1 MRREDLLDLNDVLQH
16 PGRELA
22 VDVSSELAE
31 EEDIDLIQPLEGYL
45 EAVSTGNL
53 LLVTGKF
60 QSRLVFE
67 CARCGAPLE
76 QDVTFDIDEQFAVE
90 GTPSSL
96 NSQDYARVVADE
108 PVPMFDGN
116 HLMVEAL
123 LRQHLLTNIPMQ
135 SLCEFGWDGPCPI
148 AAARGGLKQEELH
161 GRPEFSKLSNL
172 LNEEEHDT

>member
-1 MRREDLLDLNDVLQH
+1 MRRDDLLDLNDVLQH

-31 EEDIDLIQPLEGYL
+31 EEDIDLIQPLEGFL

-53 LLVTGKF
+53 LLITGKF
-60 QSRLVFE
+60 KSRLVFE

-76 QDVTFDIDEQFAVE
+76 QDVAFDIEEQFSVE

-108 PVPMFDGN
+108 PVPMFEGN
-116 HLMVEAL
+116 NLMVEAL
-123 LRQHLLTNIPMQ
+123 LRQHLLTNMPMQ
-135 SLCEFGWDGPCPI
+135 SLCEFGWDGPCPV
-148 AAARGGLKQEELH
+148 AKARGDVPREEPR

-172 LNEEEHDT
+172 LHQEEQDS